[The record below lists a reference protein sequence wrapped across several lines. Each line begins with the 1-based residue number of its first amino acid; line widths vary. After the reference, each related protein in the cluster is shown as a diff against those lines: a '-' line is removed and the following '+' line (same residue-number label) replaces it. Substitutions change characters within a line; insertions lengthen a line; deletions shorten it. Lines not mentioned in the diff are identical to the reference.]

1 MTAVVT
7 RVDSYSCRG
16 HVTTCPL
23 PDLVPLQRE
32 SSGRLARS
40 GGEIRSR
47 SLGQLAAAPGRACLV
62 KVAIT
67 NFAVIF
73 TIFGHHPRP
82 QTGLTQKSVNK
93 HVVSYKSCMKPS
105 TLKL

>member
-62 KVAIT
+62 KVST

-73 TIFGHHPRP
+73 TIFGHGTYQHLLLFESAYECLH
-82 QTGLTQKSVNK
+82 TSESIN
-93 HVVSYKSCMKPS
+93 
-105 TLKL
+105 

>member
-1 MTAVVT
+1 MTAVLT
-7 RVDSYSCRG
+7 RVDSYSCRD

-62 KVAIT
+62 KVST
-67 NFAVIF
+67 NFVKLRRGSGKDRQGMAVKAK
-73 TIFGHHPRP
+73 
-82 QTGLTQKSVNK
+82 GLKA
-93 HVVSYKSCMKPS
+93 
-105 TLKL
+105 

>member
-1 MTAVVT
+1 MTAVLT
-7 RVDSYSCRG
+7 RVDSYSCRD

-62 KVAIT
+62 KVST

-73 TIFGHHPRP
+73 TIFGHGTYQHLLLFESAYECFH
-82 QTGLTQKSVNK
+82 TSESIN
-93 HVVSYKSCMKPS
+93 
-105 TLKL
+105 